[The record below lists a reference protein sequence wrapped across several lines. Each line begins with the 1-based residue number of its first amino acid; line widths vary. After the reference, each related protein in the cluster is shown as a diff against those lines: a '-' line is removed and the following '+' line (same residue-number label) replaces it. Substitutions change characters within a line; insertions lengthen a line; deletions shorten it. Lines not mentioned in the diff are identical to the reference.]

1 MAYKSR
7 NWHWIRKI
15 CWIGGQKCA
24 KRKDPSRP
32 GKGKKEKKRNTQV
45 YSERKRSKNP
55 SERKR
60 SKNPSFI
67 WSLILLY
74 RHNKTD
80 FRISPKLLHYIL
92 FVFVTTINPQKIV
105 PHVSNVFYTKP
116 NPINYFFFFLWDQIL
131 RCPLTAIFWL
141 FFTVFCLFSVVLR
154 HFFQCGAYFIEK
166 NIY

>member
-32 GKGKKEKKRNTQV
+32 DKGKKNTQV

-116 NPINYFFFFLWDQIL
+116 NPINYFFFF
-131 RCPLTAIFWL
+131 FSFL
-141 FFTVFCLFSVVLR
+141 FFMGPNITVPININFLNFFFYSFVFFYSFMLF
-154 HFFQCGAYFIEK
+154 FFSIGPIL
-166 NIY
+166 